1 MSDVGVALKTILRA
15 DADLAAL
22 VGTRVYAF
30 PLRQK
35 KNDADIVVPA
45 VTYQRVSGPRDALL
59 GIGKPR
65 YQFTVWSD
73 MYAEARDV
81 AQAVDDCLQRY
92 KGISEGVSIIQAT
105 VVNDV
110 DIYDPVTSRH
120 TCSVD
125 VMLKY
130 WEE

>member
-1 MSDVGVALKTILRA
+1 MTDVGVALKTILRA
-15 DADLAAL
+15 DVDLAAL
-22 VGTRVYAF
+22 VGTLVYAF
-30 PLRQK
+30 PLRQ
-35 KNDADIVVPA
+35 DPVLPA
-45 VTYQRVSGPRDALL
+45 VTYRRVSGPRDQLL

-65 YQFTVWSD
+65 YQFTAWSES
-73 MYAEARDV
+73 YGEARDV

-92 KGISEGVSIIQAT
+92 KGTSEGVLIINAT

-110 DIYDPVTSRH
+110 DIYDPETKKH

>member
-1 MSDVGVALKTILRA
+1 MTDVGAALKTLLRA
-15 DADLAAL
+15 DVDLTAL

-30 PLRQK
+30 PLRQ
-35 KNDADIVVPA
+35 DPVLPD

-59 GIGKPR
+59 GVGKPR
-65 YQFTVWSD
+65 YQFAAWSKS
-73 MYAEARDV
+73 YGEARDV

-92 KGISEGVSIIQAT
+92 KGTEEGVLIIQAT

-110 DIYDPVTSRH
+110 DIYDGETGRH

-125 VMLKY
+125 VKLKY

>member
-1 MSDVGVALKTILRA
+1 MATACGESYG
-15 DADLAAL
+15 
-22 VGTRVYAF
+22 
-30 PLRQK
+30 
-35 KNDADIVVPA
+35 
-45 VTYQRVSGPRDALL
+45 
-59 GIGKPR
+59 
-65 YQFTVWSD
+65 
-73 MYAEARDV
+73 EARDV

-92 KGISEGVSIIQAT
+92 KGTSEGVLIINAT

-110 DIYDPVTSRH
+110 DIYDPETKKH